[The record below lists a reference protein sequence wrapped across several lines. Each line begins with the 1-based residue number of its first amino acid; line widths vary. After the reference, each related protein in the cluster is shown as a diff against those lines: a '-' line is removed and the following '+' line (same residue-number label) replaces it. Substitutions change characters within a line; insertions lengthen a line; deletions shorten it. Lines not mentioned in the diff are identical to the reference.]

1 MRLVQLGQALVEA
14 PDAGVI
20 EVSNWIEAHYDG
32 TGTVLLHR
40 SRRMLC
46 CTGRAISAG
55 EKRNNRS
62 ADDHWS
68 GRSPTGEVTQ
78 GITPSRMADIG
89 LEELRHLATSFAG
102 TAHREAPVILPRW
115 PMSGTMYNTT
125 DVVLKMSN
133 TKPEIYSD
141 FRQKPDAESGCVFP
155 KGSLARLPVLLSYPI
170 VGASDIW

>member
-55 EKRNNRS
+55 EQRNNRS

-141 FRQKPDAESGCVFP
+141 FRQKPDAEPGCVFP
-155 KGSLARLPVLLSYPI
+155 KGSLAWLRVLLIYPI
-170 VGASDIW
+170 VGAYDIW

>member
-20 EVSNWIEAHYDG
+20 EVSNWIEAHHDG
-32 TGTVLLHR
+32 TGTVLLHH
-40 SRRMLC
+40 SRRRLC
-46 CTGRAISAG
+46 CTGRAVSAG
-55 EKRNNRS
+55 EQRNNRS
-62 ADDHWS
+62 ANDHWS
-68 GRSPTGEVTQ
+68 GRSPTGESTQ
-78 GITPSRMADIG
+78 GITRSRMADIG
-89 LEELRHLATSFAG
+89 LYELRHLATSFAG

-155 KGSLARLPVLLSYPI
+155 KGSLARLPVLPSYPI